1 MTYKCLYYTEYV
13 SHYYSQSFRL
23 SINFSDKYRRWR
35 QNLDDPK
42 KKKKKE
48 FSFSRVRGIKQ
59 LDELSKNYQVLCH
72 KLISSQHS

>member
-1 MTYKCLYYTEYV
+1 MFPIIILKVSDYQSILVINIGDGDKTLMTE
-13 SHYYSQSFRL
+13 
-23 SINFSDKYRRWR
+23 
-35 QNLDDPK
+35 K